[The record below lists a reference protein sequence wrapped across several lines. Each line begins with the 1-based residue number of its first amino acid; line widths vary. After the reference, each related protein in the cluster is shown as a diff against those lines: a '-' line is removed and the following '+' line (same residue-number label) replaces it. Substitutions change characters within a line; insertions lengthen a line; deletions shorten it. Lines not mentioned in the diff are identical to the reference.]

1 MTTWLPYEPYGAFN
15 HLRADFMGETAR
27 QMQGRIAI
35 VGLSGAGKKTLFNSL
50 WGWDAVHDSNET
62 ARNFGLFTLI
72 DLPLDPYDAASVLYR
87 LENADLILYA
97 LDGREGLT
105 AECFHWIARLRSVE
119 ATLLVILNH
128 TDEMPKGALPQ
139 CVKELEARLARPVLP
154 LSATSRDDMQGK
166 LIPAMLKVCPNLA
179 VPLAN
184 EIPALRAQV
193 ARHTVLQSVI
203 DCMTTGLD
211 MGIANDPA
219 AYMGVQMRM
228 IRQIAAIYGYKN
240 REHLR
245 ERIGVSLLL
254 RWAMRGLPMTA
265 RLKRLEAWMQGNQR
279 LHGIVSAGTTLVIGS
294 LAILAY
300 GGHLPRWLQRFA
312 PIVGGQD
319 DTNGTGSV

>member
-1 MTTWLPYEPYGAFN
+1 MTDWFPHEPYAMFS
-15 HLRADFMGETAR
+15 HLRADFMDETAR

-35 VGLSGAGKKTLFNSL
+35 VGLPGAGKKTLFNSL
-50 WGWDAVHDSNET
+50 WGWEAVNTSSET
-62 ARNFGLFTLI
+62 TRSFGLFTLI
-72 DLPLDPYDAASVLYR
+72 DLPLDPYDAAGVLYR
-87 LENADLILYA
+87 LENADLILYV
-97 LDGREGLT
+97 LDGREMLT
-105 AECFHWIARLRSVE
+105 AEGFNWIARLRSVE

-128 TDEMPKGALPQ
+128 ASEMPNETLPQ
-139 CVKELEARLARPVLP
+139 CVKELEERLARPVLQ
-154 LSATSRDDMQGK
+154 LSATSSDDIQGK

-203 DCMTTGLD
+203 GCMMTGLD
-211 MGIANDPA
+211 TGIGNDST

-240 REHLR
+240 REHFR

-254 RWAMRGLPMTA
+254 RWAMRFGLPMTA
-265 RLKRLEAWMQGNQR
+265 RLKRLEAWMR
-279 LHGIVSAGTTLVIGS
+279 PGIVSAGTTLVIGY

-300 GGHLPRWLQRFA
+300 GGHLPRWLRRFA

-319 DTNGTGSV
+319 DANGTGSV